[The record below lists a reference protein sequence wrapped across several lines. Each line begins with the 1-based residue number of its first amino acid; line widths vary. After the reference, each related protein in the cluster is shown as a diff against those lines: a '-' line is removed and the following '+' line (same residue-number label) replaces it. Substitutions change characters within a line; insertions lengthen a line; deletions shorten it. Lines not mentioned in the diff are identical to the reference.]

1 MSSYFFRY
9 SSPLAVVLYVFF
21 LFSFWTLRRHILV
34 RKERYSFSCAKLRFA
49 LYMIW
54 VFRDPSLAMVNI
66 SAIMYSRSLRL
77 CLVSKL
83 VTLSKFFLYLSSIV
97 KVKLDK

>member
-1 MSSYFFRY
+1 
-9 SSPLAVVLYVFF
+9 
-21 LFSFWTLRRHILV
+21 
-34 RKERYSFSCAKLRFA
+34 
-49 LYMIW
+49 MIW
-54 VFRDPSLAMVNI
+54 VFRHPSLAMVNI